1 MDVIEIIGGKPLKG
15 KVRISGS
22 KNAALPILAST
33 LLTNSKVRLTNIPN
47 LSDIFSMI
55 ELLKSLNVKIYKKS
69 NYYTFNSDTPKSLI
83 ASYEL
88 VRKMRAS
95 FLIHLAPAFQKW
107 HCMLLCTAGIAS
119 GSHFPK

>member
-1 MDVIEIIGGKPLKG
+1 
-15 KVRISGS
+15 
-22 KNAALPILAST
+22 
-33 LLTNSKVRLTNIPN
+33 
-47 LSDIFSMI
+47 MI

-95 FLIHLAPAFQKW
+95 FLIIGPLLSRYGYAKVSLPGGCAIGTRPVDLHLDGLKKWEHHFQ
-107 HCMLLCTAGIAS
+107 
-119 GSHFPK
+119 